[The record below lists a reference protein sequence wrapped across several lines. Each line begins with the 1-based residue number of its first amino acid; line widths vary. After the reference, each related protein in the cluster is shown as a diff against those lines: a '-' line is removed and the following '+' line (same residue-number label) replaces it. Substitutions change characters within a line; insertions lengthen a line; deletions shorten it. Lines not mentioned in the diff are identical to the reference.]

1 MEVRYPTGTVSHQFS
16 SFSSL
21 IRANPD
27 ASLLPPKCVATTLD
41 SSLDIPYSCS
51 TGTWQ
56 FRCFALVS
64 WDESHNLVGSKI
76 RVLESSSRLSLSS
89 LSPLPP
95 QTAVR
100 DFTGASNPPSVSS
113 AIYVRPRSS
122 FLLSLAREASL
133 LTFCFDSPSHIRL
146 RPVPRHG
153 GREEGLWI
161 HTLVVRVHRVSY
173 FAGLSTASPSRR

>member
-27 ASLLPPKCVATTLD
+27 ASFLPPKCVATTLD

-89 LSPLPP
+89 LSPLSPPPP

-100 DFTGASNPPSVSS
+100 DFTGASNSPGFWIFVYVFDCRDRNGSS
-113 AIYVRPRSS
+113 ERMVELERSKERKRRADA
-122 FLLSLAREASL
+122 LSLP
-133 LTFCFDSPSHIRL
+133 SPSH
-146 RPVPRHG
+146 PPGHPS
-153 GREEGLWI
+153 
-161 HTLVVRVHRVSY
+161 SY
-173 FAGLSTASPSRR
+173 ARYEQ